1 MKIIISGRI
10 GNQLTTHPERAL
22 QGWIVLAIKELL
34 SLGVVKSL
42 QNLLKYLRW
51 IVALKV
57 S

>member
-42 QNLLKYLRW
+42 QNLLKYLKW